1 MEHADRKFL
10 EEIKQIMDNYVEYLA
25 SMGLELD
32 EEGNVVEKYTKELV
46 LKVDDED
53 E

>member
-1 MEHADRKFL
+1 MEHASRQFL
-10 EEIKQIMDNYVEYLA
+10 EEVKQMMNDYVEYLA
-25 SMGLELD
+25 SMGLGLD
-32 EEGNVVEKYTKELV
+32 EEGNVIEMHTKKIV

>member
-1 MEHADRKFL
+1 MEHASRQFL
-10 EEIKQIMDNYVEYLA
+10 EEVKQMMDDYVEYLA

-32 EEGNVVEKYTKELV
+32 DEGNIVEKYTKELV
-46 LKVDDED
+46 LEVDDED

>member
-1 MEHADRKFL
+1 MGHADRRFL
-10 EEIKQIMDNYVEYLA
+10 EEVKQIMNDYVEYLA
-25 SMGLELD
+25 SMGLEID